1 MAQSFSRR
9 TFYLVLAD
17 IVVITTAVLEALVL
31 RLDYAGARSYL
42 TEDDGWVRIIPI
54 VFIGMI
60 ALYFYDLYDFVIISD
75 RRELM
80 LRAVQALGAAWLALA
95 LVYYFVPFLEIGRG
109 TAVYTIA
116 FSLVLLLCLRASIHF
131 LLGHPEIGEK
141 VLIVGNGQLAVD
153 TAKAITRRVDAGYRI
168 AGFISSDF
176 QNVKRRLPSAR
187 NLGSLDDMEMVV
199 EREKIN
205 SIVINAQELNG
216 SFPAEA
222 LLRMRLAGGV
232 TVEEFPSFFER
243 VTARIHLGMFHP
255 SWVIFSHHVPNTQFK
270 TIFREAFY
278 RLLAFVGLILS
289 LPIAAVTAVLIKLES
304 NGPVLY
310 SQERVGRHGRRIK
323 VIKFRSMKVDAEKD
337 GNAVWA
343 KKNDSRVTRIGKIIR
358 TIRVDEIPQFWSI
371 LKGDM
376 SFIGPRPERPQFVAM
391 LAKEI
396 PFYEHRHLVQ
406 PGLTGWAQIKY
417 PYGSS
422 IEDARRKLEYDLY
435 YVKNQ
440 TIFLDVVILFETIKT
455 ILFGRGAR

>member
-1 MAQSFSRR
+1 
-9 TFYLVLAD
+9 
-17 IVVITTAVLEALVL
+17 
-31 RLDYAGARSYL
+31 
-42 TEDDGWVRIIPI
+42 
-54 VFIGMI
+54 
-60 ALYFYDLYDFVIISD
+60 
-75 RRELM
+75 
-80 LRAVQALGAAWLALA
+80 
-95 LVYYFVPFLEIGRG
+95 
-109 TAVYTIA
+109 
-116 FSLVLLLCLRASIHF
+116 
-131 LLGHPEIGEK
+131 
-141 VLIVGNGQLAVD
+141 
-153 TAKAITRRVDAGYRI
+153 
-168 AGFISSDF
+168 
-176 QNVKRRLPSAR
+176 
-187 NLGSLDDMEMVV
+187 
-199 EREKIN
+199 
-205 SIVINAQELNG
+205 
-216 SFPAEA
+216 
-222 LLRMRLAGGV
+222 
-232 TVEEFPSFFER
+232 PSFFER

-396 PFYEHRHLVQ
+396 P
-406 PGLTGWAQIKY
+406 
-417 PYGSS
+417 
-422 IEDARRKLEYDLY
+422 
-435 YVKNQ
+435 
-440 TIFLDVVILFETIKT
+440 
-455 ILFGRGAR
+455 

>member
-1 MAQSFSRR
+1 
-9 TFYLVLAD
+9 
-17 IVVITTAVLEALVL
+17 
-31 RLDYAGARSYL
+31 
-42 TEDDGWVRIIPI
+42 
-54 VFIGMI
+54 
-60 ALYFYDLYDFVIISD
+60 
-75 RRELM
+75 
-80 LRAVQALGAAWLALA
+80 
-95 LVYYFVPFLEIGRG
+95 
-109 TAVYTIA
+109 
-116 FSLVLLLCLRASIHF
+116 
-131 LLGHPEIGEK
+131 
-141 VLIVGNGQLAVD
+141 
-153 TAKAITRRVDAGYRI
+153 
-168 AGFISSDF
+168 
-176 QNVKRRLPSAR
+176 LPSAR

>member
-1 MAQSFSRR
+1 
-9 TFYLVLAD
+9 
-17 IVVITTAVLEALVL
+17 
-31 RLDYAGARSYL
+31 LDYAGARSYL

>member
-1 MAQSFSRR
+1 
-9 TFYLVLAD
+9 
-17 IVVITTAVLEALVL
+17 
-31 RLDYAGARSYL
+31 LDYAGARSYL

-243 VTARIHLGMFHP
+243 VTSRIHLGMFHP

>member
-1 MAQSFSRR
+1 M
-9 TFYLVLAD
+9 
-17 IVVITTAVLEALVL
+17 
-31 RLDYAGARSYL
+31 
-42 TEDDGWVRIIPI
+42 
-54 VFIGMI
+54 
-60 ALYFYDLYDFVIISD
+60 
-75 RRELM
+75 
-80 LRAVQALGAAWLALA
+80 
-95 LVYYFVPFLEIGRG
+95 
-109 TAVYTIA
+109 
-116 FSLVLLLCLRASIHF
+116 
-131 LLGHPEIGEK
+131 
-141 VLIVGNGQLAVD
+141 
-153 TAKAITRRVDAGYRI
+153 
-168 AGFISSDF
+168 
-176 QNVKRRLPSAR
+176 
-187 NLGSLDDMEMVV
+187 
-199 EREKIN
+199 
-205 SIVINAQELNG
+205 
-216 SFPAEA
+216 
-222 LLRMRLAGGV
+222 
-232 TVEEFPSFFER
+232 
-243 VTARIHLGMFHP
+243 
-255 SWVIFSHHVPNTQFK
+255 
-270 TIFREAFY
+270 
-278 RLLAFVGLILS
+278 
-289 LPIAAVTAVLIKLES
+289 TAVLIKLES